1 METLNDGRIRGE
13 DKVPLSNLNSGG
25 PRSSLRHENTPCD
38 NNKIELFSDQIPGI
52 VSKLKNEQEEK
63 IFSTSEAGLTA
74 IVPLA
79 PITAS
84 ALRTP
89 PRSAGEPKYKR
100 QRLQANVGSPREKLV
115 AKRVVSLAELH
126 RRRGLTLFQFFW
138 EQGMACG

>member
-1 METLNDGRIRGE
+1 METPNDGRIRGE
-13 DKVPLSNLNSGG
+13 DKVSLSNLTSGG
-25 PRSSLRHENTPCD
+25 PRSSLRDENTPCD
-38 NNKIELFSDQIPGI
+38 NIKIRLYPDQIPGI
-52 VSKLKNEQEEK
+52 VPKPKNEQDEK
-63 IFSTSEAGLTA
+63 TFCISEAGLTA

-79 PITAS
+79 PMTAS
-84 ALRTP
+84 ALLTP

-100 QRLQANVGSPREKLV
+100 QRLQANVESPREKLV